1 MPRGKL
7 LIVKMCLAVSPRVPS
22 ANALHFS
29 TIPYLYFLLFTHAA
43 HSFLFL
49 RSPRLMY
56 AACSESQADRAS
68 ERGATRLINRQ
79 GMPHTG
85 GGNFHS
91 LGMFTIVTLKGISG
105 LFIVCPNSGK
115 GFHDLTRLNLKCLTP
130 TRRPPAAGN
139 DMSMSY
145 DSHNSV

>member
-1 MPRGKL
+1 MFFIQPMPRGKL
-7 LIVKMCLAVSPRVPS
+7 LIVRMRCVSPSRDVPS

-29 TIPYLYFLLFTHAA
+29 TIIPYLYFLLFTHAA

-49 RSPRLMY
+49 RSPRLMLH
-56 AACSESQADRAS
+56 AQRIQAS

-79 GMPHTG
+79 GMPHRG

-130 TRRPPAAGN
+130 TRRPPAQQA
-139 DMSMSY
+139 MT
-145 DSHNSV
+145 